1 MLLVSG
7 KSKFFYDYVP
17 LSLAGRQGYYS
28 SEFKQNIEFTTRDLG
43 IPDGTVIE
51 FIPGQYGN
59 PSSYD
64 ETEKFTLTSPLAFYS
79 WGEDWP
85 DSSYPREDGVSV
97 VDTKGFDD
105 WVWYKESKGSLVNP
119 DTELHCKMRYSY

>member
-17 LSLAGRQGYYS
+17 LSLAGRKGYYS

-64 ETEKFTLTSPLAFYS
+64 ETKKFTLTSPLAFYS
-79 WGEDWP
+79 WGEDWEYM
-85 DSSYPREDGVSV
+85 SFTREDGVSV
-97 VDTKGFDD
+97 IDTKGFDTIIWYETDDPSLGTD
-105 WVWYKESKGSLVNP
+105 WA
-119 DTELHCKMRYSY
+119 KMRYSY